1 MTTTEPSSGGGAPA
15 GTVEGI
21 LGPLRRRLTIGI
33 VATILLVA
41 FEAMAVATAMP
52 IAVRDLDG
60 LPLYAWAFSGFF
72 TTSLVGMVVAGEL
85 CDRRGPRLPLLA
97 GVATFAGGLVVA
109 GLAPSMWPFV
119 LGRATQGLGGGLVIV
134 SVYVVVARA
143 YPEEIRPR
151 MFSAMAAAW
160 VLPSIVG
167 PLVAG
172 ALADRGLWRVVFL
185 GIVPLVLLPV
195 AMVAPSLRAVDGP
208 PPTGPVV
215 RRGRLRLALAAAAG
229 MGLLQYAGQRRD
241 LVAVGLLVVALSL
254 VVPTVPRLL
263 PRGTLR
269 FARGLPTVVA
279 MRGVLAGAFFGA
291 EAFVPLM
298 LVEERGLSA
307 TLAGLAL
314 TGGALGWAAG
324 SWYQGRPRLH
334 VPRYRLVQVG
344 SGIVA
349 AGITGMAFVLLPVVP
364 VPVAALTWTLG
375 AVGMGMSMA
384 SIAVLLFELSPPEDQ
399 GANSAAVQI
408 SDALFSITFVGLGGV
423 IFNATHRPGGDT
435 EPAVFA
441 TIFAVMIALALL
453 GAAVAGRMR
462 PARTG
467 VG

>member
-1 MTTTEPSSGGGAPA
+1 LVTGTNLRPDAGREPSPPA
-15 GTVEGI
+15 EGI
-21 LGPLRRRLTIGI
+21 LGPRRRRLTVGI

-72 TTSLVGMVVAGEL
+72 TASLVGMVVAGGL
-85 CDRRGPRLPLLA
+85 CDRRGPRLPLVA
-97 GVATFAGGLVVA
+97 GVATFTAGLVVA
-109 GLAPSMWPFV
+109 GVAPSMWPFI

-134 SVYVVVARA
+134 AVYVVVARA
-143 YPEEIRPR
+143 YPEDIRPR

-172 ALADRGLWRVVFL
+172 TLADRGLWRLVFL
-185 GIVPLVLLPV
+185 GIVPLVLLPLV
-195 AMVAPSLRAVDGP
+195 LVMPSLRAVDGP

-241 LVAVGLLVVALSL
+241 LVALGFVLVALGL
-254 VVPTVPRLL
+254 VVPSVPRLL

-324 SWYQGRPRLH
+324 SWYQGRPRLRM
-334 VPRYRLVQVG
+334 PRYALVRVG

-349 AGITGMAFVLLPVVP
+349 AGIAGVALVLLPTVP
-364 VPVAALTWTLG
+364 APVAAVAWTLG

-384 SIAVLLFELSPPEDQ
+384 SLSVLLFEMSPPQDQ
-399 GANSAAVQI
+399 GANSAALQI
-408 SDALFSITFVGLGGV
+408 TDALFSITFVGLGGV

-435 EPAVFA
+435 EPVVFA
-441 TIFAVMIALALL
+441 AIFAVMAALASF
-453 GAAVAGRMR
+453 GAVVAGRMR
-462 PARTG
+462 PG
-467 VG
+467 D